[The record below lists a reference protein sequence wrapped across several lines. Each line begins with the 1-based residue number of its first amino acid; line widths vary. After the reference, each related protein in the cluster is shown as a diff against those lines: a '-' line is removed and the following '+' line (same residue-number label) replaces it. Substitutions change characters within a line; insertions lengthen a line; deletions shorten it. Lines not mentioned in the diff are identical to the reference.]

1 MWISGRTLEGHTDIR
16 CMCRWTGVS
25 RFEGCSTSL
34 DKFSESPNHYDTPTT
49 KHQHISKSSQDA
61 ITIKS
66 HWQISWGWAKGENLK
81 WTTSNNFRELEGEE
95 KRERLRHL
103 RCLVFCPEK
112 KVLITQT
119 DRKATDGPSRPRVS
133 HPTPLAERLHQSL
146 PSSQGWVGRKGTQ
159 A

>member
-95 KRERLRHL
+95 REVKTFALSRLLPR
-103 RCLVFCPEK
+103 EESSYY
-112 KVLITQT
+112 T
-119 DRKATDGPSRPRVS
+119 DRQESHRWTQQTQGLPPNPTCRKAAPELT
-133 HPTPLAERLHQSL
+133 E
-146 PSSQGWVGRKGTQ
+146 
-159 A
+159 